1 MSMLFQADAAP
12 PKTRRDYWRHIIEG
26 AIGPLDL
33 RVDGG
38 LDSGDRL
45 RVAEA
50 GALRVLELAVSNRR
64 IAERAQ
70 THIRRLD
77 LDVCAIEVH
86 ASGRGVVQQ
95 NGREARLAPG
105 DLALLDLS
113 RPCRCDYSSAEFVAV
128 VFPRAL
134 LPLHPDELAR
144 LTGVRVPGDRGLD
157 ALISSLARQLPQR
170 LDDCSPAD
178 RARLGTAVLDLVTA
192 ALKARL
198 DGGQQVPQDS
208 RPRELLLRVLAFI
221 EERLGEPDLS
231 PAGIAAAHFISL
243 RYLYKLFETEHTTV
257 ADWIRRRRLERCRTE
272 LLDLAQRHT
281 PVSTIAAR
289 WGFAS
294 AAHFSR
300 AFRAA
305 YGLPPAEYRAI
316 GLRRGIRAAAES
328 PGSAAP
334 DGRFLSARWIE
345 GTNGPSSRAR

>member
-1 MSMLFQADAAP
+1 MVFRADAAP
-12 PKTRRDYWRHIIEG
+12 PKTRRDYWQHVIEG

-45 RVAEA
+45 RVSEA
-50 GALRVLELAVSNRR
+50 GAVRVLELAVSNRR
-64 IAERAQ
+64 VAERAQ
-70 THIRRLD
+70 AHIRRQD

-86 ASGRGVVQQ
+86 ASGRGVVEQ

-134 LPLHPDELAR
+134 LPLRPDELAR

-192 ALKARL
+192 ALAARL
-198 DGGQQVPQDS
+198 DGG
-208 RPRELLLRVLAFI
+208 RPAPPDTRRQELLLPVLAFI
-221 EERLGEPDLS
+221 EERLGDPDLS
-231 PAGIAAAHFISL
+231 PASIAAANCISL
-243 RYLYKLFETEHTTV
+243 RYLYKLFESEQATV
-257 ADWIRRRRLERCRTE
+257 ADWIRRRRLERCRSD
-272 LLDLAQRHT
+272 LLDPAQRHT

-305 YGLPPAEYRAI
+305 YGLPPAEYRTV
-316 GLRRGIRAAAES
+316 GQRTR
-328 PGSAAP
+328 
-334 DGRFLSARWIE
+334 
-345 GTNGPSSRAR
+345 SRADAGPPG

>member
-1 MSMLFQADAAP
+1 MSVVFHADAAP
-12 PKTRRDYWRHIIEG
+12 PTTRRDYWQHVIEG

-45 RVAEA
+45 RVGEA
-50 GALRVLELAVSNRR
+50 GAVRVLELTVSNRR

-86 ASGRGVVQQ
+86 ASGRGVVEQ
-95 NGREARLAPG
+95 NGREACLAPG

-134 LPLHPDELAR
+134 LPLHPNELAR
-144 LTGVRVPGDRGLD
+144 LTGVRVHGDRGLG

-192 ALKARL
+192 ALTARL
-198 DGGQQVPQDS
+198 DGGQQVPPDS
-208 RPRELLLRVLAFI
+208 RRRELLLPVLAFI
-221 EERLGEPDLS
+221 EERLGDRDLS
-231 PAGIAAAHFISL
+231 PAGIADAHYISL
-243 RYLYKLFETEHTTV
+243 RYLYKLFETERTTV
-257 ADWIRRRRLERCRTE
+257 ADWIRRRRLERCRSA
-272 LLDLAQRHT
+272 LLDPARRHT
-281 PVSTIAAR
+281 PVSAIAAR

-294 AAHFSR
+294 AAHFGR

-305 YGLPPAEYRAI
+305 YGIPPAEYRAI
-316 GLRRGIRAAAES
+316 GLRSRIRADGEP
-328 PGSAAP
+328 PG
-334 DGRFLSARWIE
+334 
-345 GTNGPSSRAR
+345 